1 MAWTVA
7 DIPDQRDRVALV
19 TGANSGLGLET
30 ARALANRGATVLLA
44 CRQAERAEAARGQ
57 LAAEAT
63 GRLEILPLDLADLA
77 SVAAAAAEVGRRWS
91 RLDLLINNAG
101 VMALPRQLSAD
112 GYERQFATN
121 HLGHFALSLALLP
134 LLQGTPGS
142 RVVTVTSGAHHFGR
156 IAFDDLQGETRY
168 DRWRAYAQSKLANTL
183 FALEL
188 QERLRAMGSAT
199 LSLAAHPGVARTQLQ
214 PKSVAAGG
222 GRLEAL
228 AYRLMD
234 PLFQSAAAGALPQL
248 HAATAEEV
256 SGGVLIAPASLAEMR
271 GAPGR
276 GRLPAAATR
285 PEERARLWE
294 ISEQLCGI
302 G

>member
-1 MAWTVA
+1 MAWSTA
-7 DIPDQRDRVALV
+7 DIPDQRGRVVLV
-19 TGANSGLGLET
+19 TGANSGLGFET

-44 CRQAERAEAARGQ
+44 CRQAERAEAAREQ

-63 GRLEILPLDLADLA
+63 GQLEILPLDLADLA
-77 SVAAAAAEVGRRWS
+77 SVAAAAAEVGRRWP

-134 LLQGTPGS
+134 QLRDTPGS
-142 RVVTVTSGAHHFGR
+142 RVVTVTSGAQHFGR
-156 IAFDDLQGETRY
+156 LAFDDLQGEVRY

-188 QERLRAMGSAT
+188 QERLRRMGSGT
-199 LSLAAHPGVARTQLQ
+199 LSLAAHPGIARTQLQ
-214 PKSVAAGG
+214 PTSVAAN
-222 GRLEAL
+222 GRKLEAL

-248 HAATAEEV
+248 FAATASEL
-256 SGGVLIAPASLAEMR
+256 SGGELIAPGALGETR

-276 GRLPAAATR
+276 GRLPAGAR
-285 PEERARLWE
+285 DPQLRARLWE
-294 ISEQLCGI
+294 VSEQLCGL

>member
-1 MAWTVA
+1 VSWTA
-7 DIPDQRDRVALV
+7 ASIPDQRGRVALV

-30 ARALANRGATVLLA
+30 ARALAGRGATVLLA
-44 CRQAERAEAARGQ
+44 CRSRERAEQVRLQ
-57 LAAEAT
+57 LAADACGE
-63 GRLEILPLDLADLA
+63 LEILPLDLADLA
-77 SVAAAAAEVGRRWS
+77 SVAAAAAAVGRRYAH
-91 RLDLLINNAG
+91 LDLLINNAG

-134 LLQGTPGS
+134 LLRERSGS

-156 IAFDDLQGETRY
+156 IAYDDLQGERRY
-168 DRWRAYAQSKLANTL
+168 DRWRAYAQSKLANTM

-188 QERLRAMGSAT
+188 QQRLDRMGSAT

-214 PKSVAAGG
+214 PTSLAAGG

-228 AYRLMD
+228 AYRLID

-248 HAATAEEV
+248 YAATAGDV
-256 SGGVLIAPASLAEMR
+256 VGGELLAPGALGEMR

-276 GRLPAAATR
+276 GRLPAAALR
-285 PEERARLWE
+285 EQERCRLWE
-294 ISEQLCGI
+294 ISEELCRI
-302 G
+302 S

>member
-1 MAWTVA
+1 MAWSTA
-7 DIPDQRDRVALV
+7 DIPDQRGRVALV

-30 ARALANRGATVLLA
+30 ARALVNRGSTVLLA
-44 CRQAERAEAARGQ
+44 CRQAERAEAAREQ
-57 LAAEAT
+57 LAPEAT
-63 GRLEILPLDLADLA
+63 GSLEILPLDLADLA
-77 SVAAAAAEVGRRWS
+77 SVAAAAAEVGRRWP

-134 LLQGTPGS
+134 QLRDTPGS
-142 RVVTVTSGAHHFGR
+142 RVVTVTSGAQHFGR
-156 IAFDDLQGETRY
+156 LAFDDLQGEVRY

-188 QERLRAMGSAT
+188 QERLRRMGSGT
-199 LSLAAHPGVARTQLQ
+199 LSLAAHPGIARTQLQ
-214 PKSVAAGG
+214 PTSVAAN
-222 GRLEAL
+222 GRKLEAL

-248 HAATAEEV
+248 FAATAAGV
-256 SGGVLIAPASLAEMR
+256 SGGELIAPGALGETR

-276 GRLPAAATR
+276 GRLPAAAR
-285 PEERARLWE
+285 DPQLRARLWE
-294 ISEQLCGI
+294 VSEQLCGL

>member
-1 MAWTVA
+1 MAWSTA
-7 DIPDQRDRVALV
+7 DIPDQRGRVALV
-19 TGANSGLGLET
+19 TGANSGLGFET

-44 CRQAERAEAARGQ
+44 CRQAERAEAAREQ

-63 GRLEILPLDLADLA
+63 GQLEILPLDLADLA
-77 SVAAAAAEVGRRWS
+77 SVAAAAAEVGRRWP

-101 VMALPRQLSAD
+101 VMALPRQLSVD

-134 LLQGTPGS
+134 QLRDTPGS
-142 RVVTVTSGAHHFGR
+142 RVVTVTSGAQHFGSL
-156 IAFDDLQGETRY
+156 AFDDLQGERRY

-188 QERLRAMGSAT
+188 QQRLRAMGSAT
-199 LSLAAHPGVARTQLQ
+199 LSLAAHPGIARTQLQ
-214 PKSVAAGG
+214 PTSVAASGR
-222 GRLEAL
+222 RLEAL

-248 HAATAEEV
+248 YAATAPDL
-256 SGGVLIAPASLAEMR
+256 GGAELIAPASLGELR
-271 GAPGR
+271 GAPGP
-276 GRLPAAATR
+276 GRLPAVARDAQLR
-285 PEERARLWE
+285 ERLWQV
-294 ISEQLCGI
+294 SAGLCGV